1 MIKKNHDGRLYQFV
15 TFPTTLIIIENA
27 QTPPNISI
35 TDLNFSKSIDFKTF
49 SILCYKN
56 IN

>member
-27 QTPPNISI
+27 QTPPNISL
-35 TDLNFSKSIDFKTF
+35 TDLNFSKSIDF
-49 SILCYKN
+49 
-56 IN
+56 